1 MDIKSYQAIRRA
13 IFIIIIL
20 VSLTPLL
27 TLISVTAFGFHTAY
41 RSKVMAYLDQLV
53 EKHALNIDTFL
64 FEKLANIRVM
74 ALSRSIE
81 ELSDEALLNY
91 LLSNLQEGHNAVFV
105 DLGLVNEHGV
115 QIAYAG
121 PFKLGRADYSDA
133 RWFKEALQN
142 RVYIS
147 DVFTGLRG
155 LPHFIVAVKKRV
167 GDDRYI
173 LRSTIDFG
181 AFNRLVE
188 NTRMGQTG
196 FAFVINRDAALQ
208 THSREDL
215 TELISMLGQKFW
227 GQEPETLSPP
237 PSQNED
243 AWASFSVDRSITE
256 RPVHHFTGKNA
267 VTGKSAIFVSTFL
280 KNNDWALVYVQD
292 RADAFAS
299 LYKARNLSLLVLLI
313 GGIAIVIMA
322 SILSKRMSDRIR
334 TMDLEKQ
341 MMNEKVIEAGKL
353 ASVGELAAGIAHEI
367 NNPVAIMVEE
377 SGWIGDLL
385 EEDEFKKTDNLTEI
399 QRALTQIQT
408 QGARCKAITHKLL
421 SFARKTDPM
430 ERDVDINSLIMEVV
444 EMSRQQARYANV
456 RINTNLSD
464 NLSHVTVS
472 PSEMQQVLLNLI
484 NNALDAMDKKEG
496 GLLSI
501 STRMEEGFVKVDVS
515 DTGSG
520 IPDANLKRIFDP
532 FFTTKPVGKGTGLGL
547 SIVHGIMEKMNGKIT
562 VNSAVGVGTTFH
574 LYLPVTQKATDERP

>member
-1 MDIKSYQAIRRA
+1 MDIKSYQTIRRA
-13 IFIIIIL
+13 IFTIIIL

-64 FEKLANIRVM
+64 FEKLANIRVL
-74 ALSRSIE
+74 ALSHSME
-81 ELSDEALLNY
+81 ELANEELLNH
-91 LLSNLQEGHNAVFV
+91 LLANLQEGHNDVFV
-105 DLGLVNEHGV
+105 DLGFVNEQGV

-147 DVFTGLRG
+147 DVFMGLRG

-167 GDDRYI
+167 GDERYI

-188 NTRMGQTG
+188 NTRMGKTG
-196 FAFVINRDAALQ
+196 FAFIINRETELQ
-208 THSREDL
+208 THSRED
-215 TELISMLGQKFW
+215 ISAFIPMLEKRLW
-227 GQEPETLSPP
+227 GQEPDKLPP
-237 PSQNED
+237 RNNDED
-243 AWASFSVDRSITE
+243 SWTSFAVQRALAE
-256 RPVHHFTGKNA
+256 RPVYHFTGKNA
-267 VTGKSAIFVSTFL
+267 VTNKAAIFVNTFL
-280 KNNDWALVYVQD
+280 KDNEWALVYVQD
-292 RADAFAS
+292 KADAFAS
-299 LYKARNLSLLVLLI
+299 LYAARNLSLLVLLI

-322 SILSKRMSDRIR
+322 SILSKRISDRIR

-385 EEDEFKKTDNLTEI
+385 EEDEFKSTENLAEI
-399 QRALTQIQT
+399 RRALTQIQT
-408 QGARCKAITHKLL
+408 QGSRCKAITHKLL

-430 ERDVDINSLIMEVV
+430 ERDVDINSLITEVV

-464 NLSHVTVS
+464 NLSPVTVS

-547 SIVHGIMEKMNGKIT
+547 SIVHGIMEKMGGKIT

-574 LYLPVTQKATDERP
+574 LYLPVTPPKAEDGKP

>member
-1 MDIKSYQAIRRA
+1 MDIKSYQTIRRA
-13 IFIIIIL
+13 IFTIIIL

-64 FEKLANIRVM
+64 FEKLANIRVL
-74 ALSRSIE
+74 ALSHSMD
-81 ELSDEALLNY
+81 ELSDAELLNQ
-91 LLSNLQEGHNAVFV
+91 LLASLQEGHNDVFV
-105 DLGLVNEHGV
+105 DLGLVNEQGIQV
-115 QIAYAG
+115 AYAG

-133 RWFKEALQN
+133 IWFKEALQN

-147 DVFTGLRG
+147 DVFMGLRG

-167 GDDRYI
+167 GDERYI

-196 FAFVINRDAALQ
+196 FAFIINRDAALQ
-208 THSREDL
+208 THSRED
-215 TELISMLGQKFW
+215 ISAFIHMLGKRLW
-227 GQEPETLSPP
+227 GQEPNQVTPG
-237 PSQNED
+237 NNDED
-243 AWASFSVDRSITE
+243 SWAAFAAQRALAQ
-256 RPVHHFTGKNA
+256 RPVYHFTGKNA
-267 VTGKSAIFVSTFL
+267 VTGKPAIFVNTFL
-280 KNNDWALVYVQD
+280 KNNEWALVYVQD
-292 RADAFAS
+292 KADAFAS
-299 LYKARNLSLLVLLI
+299 LYAARNLSLLVLLI

-322 SILSKRMSDRIR
+322 SILSKRVSDRIR

-385 EEDEFKKTDNLTEI
+385 EEDEFKNTENLAEI
-399 QRALTQIQT
+399 RRALTQIQT
-408 QGARCKAITHKLL
+408 QGSRCKAITHKLL

-464 NLSHVTVS
+464 NLSPVTVS

-547 SIVHGIMEKMNGKIT
+547 SIVHGIMEKMGGKIS

-574 LYLPVTQKATDERP
+574 LYLPVTPKGTDERP